1 MSGAAK
7 LKSTVPATEG
17 RDAVV
22 NAIKARPDLEIE
34 ISKYRHSRF
43 FAIYLNGELLAVTV
57 YKKGALAIR
66 AALLRR

>member
-1 MSGAAK
+1 MSGAE
-7 LKSTVPATEG
+7 KSKGTAPGIKG
-17 RDAVV
+17 RDLVAK
-22 NAIKARPDLEIE
+22 AIKARSDLDIE